1 MHDSLTQKIRKLKEE
16 RKAVILAHNYQVPE
30 VQDIADYTGDSLDLS
45 RKAAQTDAEVIVFC
59 GVRFMAETASL
70 LCPDKKILLPD
81 MNAGCPMA
89 DMVTPERLIQLKKE
103 HPKATVVCY
112 INTTAE
118 VKAECDI
125 CCTSSNALDII
136 RSLDDSR
143 EIIFIPDKFLG
154 QYIASRTGRKMIYWD
169 GYCHVHLLILPENII
184 AQKKRFPG
192 AEVLVHPECTPEV
205 TKLADRVLS
214 TNGMCRYA
222 KESPAQELIIG
233 TEVELIYRLKKE
245 NPGKRF
251 YPASDLA
258 ICPNMKLNS
267 LEKVLWVLEDTGP
280 GNEVRVPENIRARAV
295 KSVNEMLRLSK

>member
-1 MHDSLTQKIRKLKEE
+1 MHDPLTQKIRKLKEE

-59 GVRFMAETASL
+59 GVHFMAETASL

-112 INTTAE
+112 INTTAA

-125 CCTSSNALDII
+125 CCTSANAVDII

-143 EIIFIPDKFLG
+143 EIIFTPDKFLG
-154 QYIASRTGRKMIYWD
+154 QYVTSLTGRKMIYWD
-169 GYCHVHLLILPENII
+169 GHCHVHLMILPENII
-184 AQKKRFPG
+184 AQKKRFPR

-222 KESPAQELIIG
+222 KESSAEELIIG

-258 ICPNMKLNS
+258 VCPNMKLNS
-267 LEKVLWVLEDTGP
+267 LEKILWVLEDTGP
-280 GNEVRVPENIRARAV
+280 ENEVRVPENIRARAV

>member
-1 MHDSLTQKIRKLKEE
+1 MHDPLTQKIRKLKEK

-59 GVRFMAETASL
+59 GVHFMAETASL
-70 LCPDKKILLPD
+70 LCPEKKILLPD

-89 DMVTPERLIQLKKE
+89 DMVTPERLKLLKKK

-125 CCTSSNALDII
+125 CCTSANAVDII

-154 QYIASRTGRKMIYWD
+154 QYITNLTGKKMIYWD
-169 GYCHVHLLILPENII
+169 GHCHVHLMILPENII

-233 TEVELIYRLKKE
+233 TEAGLIYRLKKD
-245 NPGKRF
+245 NPNKKF
-251 YPASDLA
+251 HPASDLA

-267 LEKVLWVLEDTGP
+267 LEKILWVLEDAGP
-280 GNEVRVPENIRARAV
+280 ENEVRVPEDIRARAV
-295 KSVNEMLRLSK
+295 NSVNEMLLLSK